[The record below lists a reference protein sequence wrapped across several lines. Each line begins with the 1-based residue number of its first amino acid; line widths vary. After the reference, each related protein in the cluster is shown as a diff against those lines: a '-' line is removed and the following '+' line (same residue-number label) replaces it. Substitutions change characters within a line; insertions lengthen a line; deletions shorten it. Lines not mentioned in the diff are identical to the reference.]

1 MAAAEPWPAVA
12 WQRRHPSWP
21 PRTRTRKTEGFAWT
35 TDTSCSSGRSSRR
48 LRSDLITPSSWRWSR
63 TGAGLDLMTF
73 QDHPYQPGFL
83 DKWTLLTYV
92 AARTSRVRV
101 SHNVL
106 NLPLLW
112 RCRAPARRRRAPPA
126 SGLMGDRWGF
136 PPRGSRKPS
145 PTPASSRNARVER
158 PAKTGLSRRDQRGMR
173 RCPGREVAGSSLVAP
188 VENILQ
194 IGSFVV
200 SLGAYDRRLRAG
212 SSRANPACDHQPRA
226 GRKSAATGYVSRPF
240 RR

>member
-1 MAAAEPWPAVA
+1 MDYGHELLFG
-12 WQRRHPSWP
+12 
-21 PRTRTRKTEGFAWT
+21 TF
-35 TDTSCSSGRSSRR
+35 
-48 LRSDLITPSSWRWSR
+48 ITPAAQRPHHAVELAVVADW
-63 TGAGLDLMTF
+63 AGLDLVTF

-83 DKWTLLTYV
+83 DTWTLLTYV